1 MKLVKL
7 FLVVNLLSNILIQ
20 MMHLIKLKSIHNIF
34 MNLKKNVEK
43 GINYE
48 ICFWSILTVILFLF
62 YQYLLGYSQIFLIE
76 KSKENKNILDL

>member
-48 ICFWSILTVILFLF
+48 ICF
-62 YQYLLGYSQIFLIE
+62 
-76 KSKENKNILDL
+76 